1 MTTKELHQRRA
12 ELSELLPGLRLT
24 RDRVFQLK
32 CDAEKLDRFGVT
44 HHTATETARL
54 AEDQAA
60 ADAAVRAVQLQLRD
74 IDDEIIRSESGGGL
88 TATIS
93 RVLRRG

>member
-12 ELSELLPGLRLT
+12 ELSAQLPGLTLK
-24 RDRVFQLK
+24 RDHAFQLK

-44 HHTATETARL
+44 HNTATEIAQM
-54 AEDQAA
+54 AEEQAA

-74 IDDEIIRSESGGGL
+74 IDDEMRSASGGGL
-88 TATIS
+88 TATIGHL
-93 RVLRRG
+93 LRR

>member
-12 ELSELLPGLRLT
+12 ELSASLPTLTLR
-24 RDRVFQLK
+24 RDHAFQLK
-32 CDAEKLDRFGVT
+32 CDAEKLDRFGIT
-44 HHTATETARL
+44 HHTATEKARM

-60 ADAAVRAVQLQLRD
+60 ADAAIRAIHLQLRD
-74 IDDEIIRSESGGGL
+74 IDDEITSASGSGL
-88 TATIS
+88 TATIG

>member
-12 ELSELLPGLRLT
+12 KLSAQLPALTLT
-24 RDRVFQLK
+24 RDHVFQLK
-32 CDAEKLDRFGVT
+32 CDAEKLDRFGIT
-44 HHTATETARL
+44 HHTATEIAQM
-54 AEDQAA
+54 AEHQAA

-74 IDDEIIRSESGGGL
+74 IDDEIRSASGGGL
-88 TATIS
+88 TATIG

>member
-12 ELSELLPGLRLT
+12 ELSAQLPALTLT
-24 RDRVFQLK
+24 RDHAFQLK
-32 CDAEKLDRFGVT
+32 CDAEKLDRFGIT
-44 HHTATETARL
+44 HHTATEKARM

-60 ADAAVRAVQLQLRD
+60 ADAAIRAIHLQLRD
-74 IDDEIIRSESGGGL
+74 IDDEITSASGSGL
-88 TATIS
+88 TATIG

>member
-1 MTTKELHQRRA
+1 MTKELHQRRG
-12 ELSELLPGLRLT
+12 ELSASLPALTLT
-24 RDRVFQLK
+24 RDHAFQLK

-44 HHTATETARL
+44 HHTATEMARL
-54 AEDQAA
+54 AEDQDA
-60 ADAAVRAVQLQLRD
+60 ADAAVRAVRLQLRG
-74 IDDEIIRSESGGGL
+74 IDDEIRSAPGGGL